1 MPEIIVKLGDRVV
14 QKYLL
19 YKNQKLSIGRAPD
32 NDIAIENPAVS
43 RRHATIEMVNG
54 RYILEDNNSANG
66 SYVNGVRVTKT
77 EVLDKD
83 VLTIGKHKLH
93 FYNQDAAPSTVVA
106 QPVLDDATM
115 LVGDSPKGPD
125 ATLVGTGK
133 QSGQNYTLA
142 KVETRIGRAA
152 DNDIRLQDWFVSKH
166 HAVIGRKGSVYVLRD
181 LDSWRHTMVNG
192 QIITETTLKNGDEVK
207 FGPNIEMRFDIMEGA
222 AVGELAARKPV
233 ELGDPPPEDSPMIED
248 LDAVEVQSADASAS
262 DDQVAAEAA
271 AAMPTQSTRGAEEPQ
286 AEAPP
291 IEEPAAAVES
301 GEAHGEAPAPEH
313 AESGRSRK
321 RKKRRHQEAEA
332 APAPEPTPE
341 AEPAVASSD
350 NGQEAAAG
358 GGADLSHLSDAQR
371 EEVVMWEKAL
381 ANSSNV
387 IRKQAAK
394 KLKQLTG
401 RDYDIQ

>member
-83 VLTIGKHKLH
+83 VITIGKHKLH
-93 FYNQDAAPSTVVA
+93 FYNQDAAPAAVVA

-133 QSGQNYTLA
+133 QAGQNYTLT
-142 KVETRIGRAA
+142 KVETRVGRAA

-207 FGPNIEMRFDIMEGA
+207 FGPNIEMRFDILEGA
-222 AVGELAARKPV
+222 AVGEPAARKPV
-233 ELGDPPPEDSPMIED
+233 ELGDPPPEDAPMIED
-248 LDAVEVQSADASAS
+248 LDAVEVQAADSPAS
-262 DDQVAAEAA
+262 DDQAAAEAA
-271 AAMPTQSTRGAEEPQ
+271 AAMPTESGERIVEE
-286 AEAPP
+286 AAASSD
-291 IEEPAAAVES
+291 EPAAAPES
-301 GEAHGEAPAPEH
+301 ADAHGEPPAAEQ

-332 APAPEPTPE
+332 EAAPAAEQAPEP
-341 AEPAVASSD
+341 EPAVATSD
-350 NGQEAAAG
+350 NGQEPTG
-358 GGADLSHLSDAQR
+358 GGADLSHLTDAQR